1 METIVEPGLLSS
13 QDYRRPGRTMSL
25 VAGST
30 FSVPRPDWLD
40 GVASRCQ
47 ELTELGPN
55 WDTYGASRVSS
66 ITARAGITLLGGVAP
81 SALPAPRVVPTA
93 QGGVQ
98 FEWQVGSRELEI
110 AFDTPT
116 QVSVFFVDESTGEE
130 IEKELTN
137 DLRPL
142 SDLFRK
148 LDPRP

>member
-1 METIVEPGLLSS
+1 
-13 QDYRRPGRTMSL
+13 
-25 VAGST
+25 
-30 FSVPRPDWLD
+30 
-40 GVASRCQ
+40 
-47 ELTELGPN
+47 
-55 WDTYGASRVSS
+55 
-66 ITARAGITLLGGVAP
+66 
-81 SALPAPRVVPTA
+81 VVPTA

-130 IEKELTN
+130 IEQELTN